1 MDRLREATNSY
12 YLPDGV
18 TPAFEPTNA
27 GLNSWKI
34 AYMHSIGEP
43 EDKVKSYSPMF
54 VTARWDKQLLQKL
67 DVIDQMLANGKLK
80 SSSGVRKKTDANL
93 TPDKFQSLGATYV
106 TALNGLPDE
115 MIMSHL
121 MKVIN
126 REWTLK
132 EMQASALNEKTKNR
146 IISAWVK
153 LTGAQN
159 PQEVIKRF
167 GKPVV
172 DQSFTLF
179 ARLFNKDKSKPDKE
193 FVTFVNAK
201 LSQVKARE
209 AIMERAE
216 RARIEAAGVVGVSEA
231 EGALGSG
238 DEGTD
243 VLKETVINTIT
254 EEVDG
259 RELTTGFSL
268 QMNRVFLNSAEFRG
282 SDEIPGD
289 DLGFDLT
296 SHTKISLFH
305 GDVTANEQVLMTGKA
320 KLVVIDPPYGVL
332 NTEQW
337 DVKWEK
343 EHFRQCLKNVVAYNS
358 ADAFTLI
365 SFCSADQISGFLEVI
380 REFDSP
386 TLQVGYTH
394 GAWYKVDHHHAGK
407 CLSIFHVITPYSHAN

>member
-1 MDRLREATNSY
+1 MLFMDRLREATNSY

-18 TPAFEPTNA
+18 TPAFESTNA

-80 SSSGVRKKTDANL
+80 SSSGARKKTDANL

-132 EMQASALNEKTKNR
+132 EMQASALHEKTKNR
-146 IISAWVK
+146 IMSAWVK

-167 GKPVV
+167 GKPAV

-179 ARLFNKDKSKPDKE
+179 GRLFNKDKSKPDKE
-193 FVTFVNAK
+193 FVTFVNGK
-201 LSQVKARE
+201 LSAVKARE
-209 AIMERAE
+209 AIIDRAE
-216 RARIEAAGVVGVSEA
+216 RERLVAAGGAIDEGVGE
-231 EGALGSG
+231 LGSG
-238 DEGTD
+238 DENTEGI
-243 VLKETVINTIT
+243 KETKITTIS

-259 RELTTGFSL
+259 RELTYGFNL
-268 QMNRVFLNSAEFRG
+268 LMNRVFLNSAEFRG
-282 SDEIPGD
+282 SEEKPRD

-296 SHTKISLFH
+296 SHTKISIFH
-305 GDVTANEQVLMTGKA
+305 GDVTASEQVYMTGKS
-320 KLVVIDPPYGVL
+320 KLVILDPPYGVL
-332 NTEQW
+332 KTEQW
-337 DVKWEK
+337 DVKWDNTQ
-343 EHFRQCLKNVVAYNS
+343 FRQCVKNVLAYNS

-365 SFCSADQISGFLEVI
+365 SFCSADQISGFLEVLSA
-380 REFDSP
+380 FDSP
-386 TLQVGYTH
+386 TLQVGVTH
-394 GAWYKVDHHHAGK
+394 GAWYKVEHHHAGK
-407 CLSIFHVITPYSHAN
+407 CLRHTLLIL